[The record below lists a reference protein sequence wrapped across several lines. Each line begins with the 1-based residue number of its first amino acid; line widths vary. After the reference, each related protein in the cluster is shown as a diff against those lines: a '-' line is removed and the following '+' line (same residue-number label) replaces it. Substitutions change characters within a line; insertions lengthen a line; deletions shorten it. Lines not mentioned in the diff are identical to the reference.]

1 MDNTEDQMAF
11 GVAVERIDLSGE
23 EMRKRLNPEE
33 LLLLPTKNLVLF
45 PGVTTSIALRRD
57 SSVKIVEYAE
67 KHRVPIGVVC
77 QRDSDDDEPTI
88 RKGLY
93 PYGVVADVIKL
104 LELPDGQKTMLAVAR
119 DPFRIIG
126 KSKTPKKVAGAITA
140 RVEMLEDYLKPD
152 DSKRAGLT
160 VSAVVK
166 TANKMSAQM
175 TDSPFS
181 AMMLTMDGN
190 TDVALNV
197 NTMLTHFPEEPS
209 VKISLLAERDLFKRA
224 VGLLGLIKKK
234 EQELEMTMDI
244 VRMTKSDIDE
254 QQRRQFLTQQVET
267 IQRQLYGDSDDEI
280 DALEQKAASIA
291 LPEAARKAFDKEL
304 AKLRRLNA
312 TTPDYAVSYNY
323 IETLLDLPWTEKSDW
338 ASTLEDASEILD
350 SDHFGL
356 EKVKERILEQL
367 AVIMHNPDGKSPIIC
382 LVGPPGVGKTSLGR
396 SIAAALGREYQR
408 VSLGGL
414 HDEAEL
420 RGHRRTYIGAMPGRI
435 MEAMRRAGKKNPVLV
450 LDEVDKI
457 GSDYKGDPAAALLE
471 VLDPEQNCHFHD
483 NFIDVDFDLS
493 DVLFIATANT
503 TKTLAAPLLD
513 RMELID
519 LSGYLQEEKV
529 EIARR
534 HLLPRVAADLNI
546 EDDAIKIS
554 DEALNSIIENYTSE
568 SGVRQLEKQI
578 ATIGRKYVLALM
590 SGKEFPSPVE
600 KTHLHDL
607 LGMPMRNHDK
617 YEGNEFPGVV
627 TGLAW
632 TQVGGEILMVES
644 SLAAGKGERLTLTG
658 NLGDVMKESATLA
671 MQWVKCHAEELG
683 IDPEKFSKN
692 DVHLHFP
699 EGAVPKDGPSAGI
712 TIATSLVSTF
722 TGRLVRP
729 RVAMTG
735 EITLRGRV
743 LAVGG
748 IKEKILAAKRAGITT
763 IILSEDN
770 RRDIEDIDRCYVD
783 GLEFVYVRTASEV
796 IANAL
801 I

>member
-1 MDNTEDQMAF
+1 MPF
-11 GVAVERIDLSGE
+11 GLSVERININAE
-23 EMRKRLNPEE
+23 EMKRNVDADAM
-33 LLLLPTKNLVLF
+33 LLLPTKNLVLF
-45 PGVTTSIALRRD
+45 PGVTTSIALRRE
-57 SSVKIVEYAE
+57 SSVRIVEYAE
-67 KHRVPIGVVC
+67 KHRIPVGVVC
-77 QRDSDDDEPTI
+77 QRDPSEDEPSI

-93 PYGVVADVIKL
+93 PYGVVADVLKV
-104 LELPDGQKTMLAVAR
+104 LELPDGQKTVLAVAR
-119 DPFRIIG
+119 EPFKILG
-126 KSKTPKKVAGAITA
+126 KSRSASKVAGAITA
-140 RVEMLEDYLKPD
+140 RVEMLEDALA
-152 DSKRAGLT
+152 DSDEKRARLALAQIIKVVRRMG
-160 VSAVVK
+160 SQISDNPFAPMMMAVDH
-166 TANKMSAQM
+166 S
-175 TDSPFS
+175 DDISLS
-181 AMMLTMDGN
+181 
-190 TDVALNV
+190 V
-197 NTMLTHFPEEPS
+197 NSMLTHLPEDPAS
-209 VKISLLAERDLFKRA
+209 KIPLLGERDIFKRTL
-224 VGLLGLIKKK
+224 GLLRLMKKK
-234 EQELEMTMDI
+234 EQEMDITMDI

-254 QQRRQFLTQQVET
+254 QQKRQFLTQQVET
-267 IQRQLYGDSDDEI
+267 IQRELYGDSEDEI
-280 DALEQKAASIA
+280 AALEAKAASIA

-304 AKLRRLNA
+304 AKLRRINS
-312 TTPDYAVSYNY
+312 TMPEYGVSFNY
-323 IETLLDLPWTEKSDW
+323 LETLLDLPWTDKSDW
-338 ASTLEDASEILD
+338 ASTLDDASEILN

-367 AVIMHNPDGKSPIIC
+367 AVIMHNPNGKSPIIC

-396 SIAAALGREYQR
+396 SIASALGREYQR

-435 MEAMRRAGKKNPVLV
+435 IEAMRRAGKKNPVLV

-457 GSDYKGDPAAALLE
+457 GADYKGDPSAALLE

-513 RMELID
+513 RMEVID
-519 LSGYLQEEKV
+519 LSGYLQEEKL
-529 EIARR
+529 EIAQQ
-534 HLLPRVAADLNI
+534 HIVPRVLADLNLEEGAMVI
-546 EDDAIKIS
+546 SNEAIN
-554 DEALNSIIENYTSE
+554 AIIENYTSE

-590 SGKEFPSPVE
+590 SGKEFPLPVKKE
-600 KTHLHDL
+600 HLQGM
-607 LGMPMRNHDK
+607 LGLPLRVHEK

-632 TQVGGEILMVES
+632 TQVGGEILTVES
-644 SLAAGKGERLTLTG
+644 SLSAGKGERLTLTG

-671 MQWVKCHAEELG
+671 LQWVKCHASELG
-683 IDPEKFSKN
+683 IDPDKFNKN

-770 RRDIEDIDRCYVD
+770 RRDIEDIDGRYVD
-783 GLEFVYVRTASEV
+783 GLDFVFVRTVTDV

-801 I
+801 V

>member
-770 RRDIEDIDRCYVD
+770 RRDIEDIDRRYVD

>member
-197 NTMLTHFPEEPS
+197 NTMLTHCPEEPS

-435 MEAMRRAGKKNPVLV
+435 MEAMP
-450 LDEVDKI
+450 
-457 GSDYKGDPAAALLE
+457 
-471 VLDPEQNCHFHD
+471 
-483 NFIDVDFDLS
+483 
-493 DVLFIATANT
+493 
-503 TKTLAAPLLD
+503 
-513 RMELID
+513 
-519 LSGYLQEEKV
+519 
-529 EIARR
+529 ARR
-534 HLLPRVAADLNI
+534 IRCLCSTR
-546 EDDAIKIS
+546 
-554 DEALNSIIENYTSE
+554 
-568 SGVRQLEKQI
+568 
-578 ATIGRKYVLALM
+578 
-590 SGKEFPSPVE
+590 
-600 KTHLHDL
+600 
-607 LGMPMRNHDK
+607 
-617 YEGNEFPGVV
+617 
-627 TGLAW
+627 W
-632 TQVGGEILMVES
+632 T
-644 SLAAGKGERLTLTG
+644 K
-658 NLGDVMKESATLA
+658 
-671 MQWVKCHAEELG
+671 
-683 IDPEKFSKN
+683 
-692 DVHLHFP
+692 
-699 EGAVPKDGPSAGI
+699 
-712 TIATSLVSTF
+712 
-722 TGRLVRP
+722 
-729 RVAMTG
+729 
-735 EITLRGRV
+735 
-743 LAVGG
+743 
-748 IKEKILAAKRAGITT
+748 
-763 IILSEDN
+763 
-770 RRDIEDIDRCYVD
+770 
-783 GLEFVYVRTASEV
+783 
-796 IANAL
+796 
-801 I
+801 

>member
-483 NFIDVDFDLS
+483 NFIDIDFDLS

-554 DEALNSIIENYTSE
+554 EEALNSIIENYTSE

-770 RRDIEDIDRCYVD
+770 RRDIEDIDARYVD

>member
-1 MDNTEDQMAF
+1 MENLDEQMPF
-11 GVAVERIDLSGE
+11 GLAVERINISAEGMKENVDSDA
-23 EMRKRLNPEE
+23 

-45 PGVTTSIALRRD
+45 PGVTTSIALRRE
-57 SSVKIVEYAE
+57 SSVRIVEYAE
-67 KHRVPIGVVC
+67 KHRIPVGVVC
-77 QRDSDDDEPTI
+77 QRNPAEDEPSI
-88 RKGLY
+88 RKVY
-93 PYGVVADVIKL
+93 PYGVVADVLKL
-104 LELPDGQKTMLAVAR
+104 LELPDGQKTMIAVAR
-119 DPFRIIG
+119 EPFKITG
-126 KSKTPKKVAGAITA
+126 KSKAPAKVAGAITA
-140 RVEMLEDYLKPD
+140 RVELLEDVLPD
-152 DSKRAGLT
+152 DEEKRARLALGQI
-160 VSAVVK
+160 VK
-166 TANKMSAQM
+166 IVRRMSGQIS
-175 TDSPFS
+175 DNPF
-181 AMMLTMDGN
+181 APMMMSVDN
-190 TDVALNV
+190 TDDIPLTV
-197 NTMLTHFPEEPS
+197 NTMLTHLPEEP
-209 VKISLLAERDLFKRA
+209 VRKIMLLGERDIFKRA
-224 VGLLGLIKKK
+224 LGLLKLMKKK
-234 EQELEMTMDI
+234 EQEMDI
-244 VRMTKSDIDE
+244 TIDIMRMTKSDIDE
-254 QQRRQFLTQQVET
+254 QQKRQFLTQQVET
-267 IQRQLYGDSDDEI
+267 IQRQLYGDVDDEI
-280 DALEQKAASIA
+280 AALEQKAASIA
-291 LPEAARKAFDKEL
+291 LPDAARKAFDKEV
-304 AKLRRLNA
+304 AKLRRMNA
-312 TTPDYAVSYNY
+312 TAPDYAVSYNY
-323 IETLLDLPWTEKSDW
+323 LETMLDLPWTAKSDW
-338 ASTLEDASEILD
+338 VSTLEDASKILD

-435 MEAMRRAGKKNPVLV
+435 IEAMRRAGKKNPVLV

-457 GSDYKGDPAAALLE
+457 GADYKGDPAAALLE

-503 TKTLAAPLLD
+503 TRTLAAPLLD
-513 RMELID
+513 RMELIE

-534 HLLPRVAADLNI
+534 HLLPRVVADLNLESDVI
-546 EDDAIKIS
+546 AISDDA
-554 DEALNSIIENYTSE
+554 LNAIIENYTSE
-568 SGVRQLEKQI
+568 SGVRQLEKQL

-590 SGKEFPSPVE
+590 SGKEFPMPVE
-600 KTHLHDL
+600 KEHLQNL
-607 LGMPMRNHDK
+607 LGLPLRIHEK

-644 SLAAGKGERLTLTG
+644 SLAAGKGEHLALTG

-671 MQWVKCHAEELG
+671 LQWVKCHADELG
-683 IDPEKFSKN
+683 IDPEKFTKN

-729 RVAMTG
+729 RLAMTG

-770 RRDIEDIDRCYVD
+770 RRDIEDIDARYVA
-783 GLEFVYVRTASEV
+783 GLEFIFVRTVADV

>member
-1 MDNTEDQMAF
+1 MEKMDDPMAF
-11 GVAVERIDLSGE
+11 GVAVERIDLSAE
-23 EMRKRLNPEE
+23 ELKKKLDPEE

-45 PGVTTSIALRRD
+45 PGVTTSIALRRE

-67 KHRVPIGVVC
+67 KHRLPIGVVC
-77 QRDSDDDEPTI
+77 QRDSGDDEPSI

-119 DPFRIIG
+119 DPFRILG

-140 RVEMLEDYLKPD
+140 RVEMLEDILHPAD
-152 DSKRAGLT
+152 EKRAGLAL
-160 VSAVVK
+160 SQVVK
-166 TANKMSAQM
+166 TVNKMASQM
-175 TDSPFS
+175 ADNPFS
-181 AMMLTMDGN
+181 AMLVSMDN
-190 TDVALNV
+190 TGDLPMSV
-197 NTMLTHFPEEPS
+197 NTMLTHFPADPS
-209 VKISLLAERDLFKRA
+209 EKIPLLGERDLFKRL
-224 VGLLGLIKKK
+224 VGLLGLMRQK

-280 DALEQKAASIA
+280 DALEQKAASMA

-338 ASTLEDASEILD
+338 ASTLEDASTILD

-513 RMELID
+513 RMELIE

-534 HLLPRVAADLNI
+534 HLLPRVAGDLNI
-546 EDDAIKIS
+546 DEDDIKIS
-554 DEALNSIIENYTSE
+554 DEALGSIIENYTSE

-578 ATIGRKYVLALM
+578 ATIGRKYVLAIM

-600 KTHLHDL
+600 KKHLHDL
-607 LGMPMRNHDK
+607 LGMPMRTHDK

-671 MQWVKCHAEELG
+671 LQWVKCHAEELG

-770 RRDIEDIDRCYVD
+770 RRDIDDIDPRYVA
-783 GLEFVYVRTASEV
+783 GLDFVYVRTASDV

>member
-590 SGKEFPSPVE
+590 SGKEFP
-600 KTHLHDL
+600 
-607 LGMPMRNHDK
+607 
-617 YEGNEFPGVV
+617 
-627 TGLAW
+627 
-632 TQVGGEILMVES
+632 
-644 SLAAGKGERLTLTG
+644 
-658 NLGDVMKESATLA
+658 
-671 MQWVKCHAEELG
+671 
-683 IDPEKFSKN
+683 
-692 DVHLHFP
+692 
-699 EGAVPKDGPSAGI
+699 
-712 TIATSLVSTF
+712 
-722 TGRLVRP
+722 
-729 RVAMTG
+729 
-735 EITLRGRV
+735 
-743 LAVGG
+743 
-748 IKEKILAAKRAGITT
+748 
-763 IILSEDN
+763 
-770 RRDIEDIDRCYVD
+770 
-783 GLEFVYVRTASEV
+783 
-796 IANAL
+796 
-801 I
+801 

>member
-554 DEALNSIIENYTSE
+554 EEALNSIIENYTSE

-770 RRDIEDIDRCYVD
+770 RRDIEDIDARYVD

>member
-770 RRDIEDIDRCYVD
+770 RRDIEDIDRRYVD
-783 GLEFVYVRTASEV
+783 GLEFV
-796 IANAL
+796 
-801 I
+801 

>member
-291 LPEAARKAFDKEL
+291 LPEVPQGLRQRTGQIAPSQRHHAGLCRKL
-304 AKLRRLNA
+304 
-312 TTPDYAVSYNY
+312 
-323 IETLLDLPWTEKSDW
+323 
-338 ASTLEDASEILD
+338 
-350 SDHFGL
+350 
-356 EKVKERILEQL
+356 QL
-367 AVIMHNPDGKSPIIC
+367 YRD
-382 LVGPPGVGKTSLGR
+382 
-396 SIAAALGREYQR
+396 
-408 VSLGGL
+408 
-414 HDEAEL
+414 
-420 RGHRRTYIGAMPGRI
+420 
-435 MEAMRRAGKKNPVLV
+435 
-450 LDEVDKI
+450 
-457 GSDYKGDPAAALLE
+457 
-471 VLDPEQNCHFHD
+471 
-483 NFIDVDFDLS
+483 
-493 DVLFIATANT
+493 
-503 TKTLAAPLLD
+503 
-513 RMELID
+513 
-519 LSGYLQEEKV
+519 
-529 EIARR
+529 IAR
-534 HLLPRVAADLNI
+534 P
-546 EDDAIKIS
+546 
-554 DEALNSIIENYTSE
+554 AL
-568 SGVRQLEKQI
+568 
-578 ATIGRKYVLALM
+578 
-590 SGKEFPSPVE
+590 
-600 KTHLHDL
+600 D
-607 LGMPMRNHDK
+607 
-617 YEGNEFPGVV
+617 
-627 TGLAW
+627 
-632 TQVGGEILMVES
+632 
-644 SLAAGKGERLTLTG
+644 
-658 NLGDVMKESATLA
+658 
-671 MQWVKCHAEELG
+671 
-683 IDPEKFSKN
+683 
-692 DVHLHFP
+692 
-699 EGAVPKDGPSAGI
+699 
-712 TIATSLVSTF
+712 
-722 TGRLVRP
+722 
-729 RVAMTG
+729 
-735 EITLRGRV
+735 
-743 LAVGG
+743 
-748 IKEKILAAKRAGITT
+748 
-763 IILSEDN
+763 
-770 RRDIEDIDRCYVD
+770 
-783 GLEFVYVRTASEV
+783 
-796 IANAL
+796 
-801 I
+801 

>member
-578 ATIGRKYVLALM
+578 ATIGRNM
-590 SGKEFPSPVE
+590 CWP
-600 KTHLHDL
+600 
-607 LGMPMRNHDK
+607 
-617 YEGNEFPGVV
+617 
-627 TGLAW
+627 
-632 TQVGGEILMVES
+632 
-644 SLAAGKGERLTLTG
+644 
-658 NLGDVMKESATLA
+658 
-671 MQWVKCHAEELG
+671 
-683 IDPEKFSKN
+683 
-692 DVHLHFP
+692 
-699 EGAVPKDGPSAGI
+699 
-712 TIATSLVSTF
+712 
-722 TGRLVRP
+722 
-729 RVAMTG
+729 
-735 EITLRGRV
+735 
-743 LAVGG
+743 
-748 IKEKILAAKRAGITT
+748 
-763 IILSEDN
+763 
-770 RRDIEDIDRCYVD
+770 
-783 GLEFVYVRTASEV
+783 
-796 IANAL
+796 
-801 I
+801 

>member
-396 SIAAALGREYQR
+396 SIATALGREYQR

-770 RRDIEDIDRCYVD
+770 RRDIEDIDRRYVD

>member
-119 DPFRIIG
+119 DPFIIIG

-600 KTHLHDL
+600 KAHLYDL

-770 RRDIEDIDRCYVD
+770 RRDIEDIDRRYVD

>member
-554 DEALNSIIENYTSE
+554 EEALNSIIENYTSE

-770 RRDIEDIDRCYVD
+770 RRDIEDIDRRYVD

>member
-590 SGKEFPSPVE
+590 SGKEFPDRKS
-600 KTHLHDL
+600 
-607 LGMPMRNHDK
+607 
-617 YEGNEFPGVV
+617 VV
-627 TGLAW
+627 
-632 TQVGGEILMVES
+632 
-644 SLAAGKGERLTLTG
+644 
-658 NLGDVMKESATLA
+658 
-671 MQWVKCHAEELG
+671 
-683 IDPEKFSKN
+683 
-692 DVHLHFP
+692 
-699 EGAVPKDGPSAGI
+699 
-712 TIATSLVSTF
+712 
-722 TGRLVRP
+722 
-729 RVAMTG
+729 
-735 EITLRGRV
+735 
-743 LAVGG
+743 
-748 IKEKILAAKRAGITT
+748 
-763 IILSEDN
+763 
-770 RRDIEDIDRCYVD
+770 
-783 GLEFVYVRTASEV
+783 
-796 IANAL
+796 
-801 I
+801 